1 MKIGVLG
8 TGAVGRTL
16 GTGFADAGDDVM
28 MGARDAA
35 NAKARAWVAATGRR
49 ASAGT
54 FVQAAEFGDVIVL
67 ATLWSG
73 TENAIKLAR
82 PAVIGEKVVMDVTN
96 PLVFTAKA
104 PPAFALG
111 HRDSG
116 GQRVQ
121 RLLPKARVVKVFNT
135 VGTAHMVNPEF
146 PGGPPDMF
154 ICGNDDD
161 AKRTVTAI
169 CQRFGWPTIDI
180 GGMEDAQLL
189 EAMYRVWVLCGLRS
203 GGWNHAF
210 KLLRR

>member
-1 MKIGVLG
+1 MKVGILG
-8 TGAVGRTL
+8 TGAVGRAL
-16 GTGFADAGDDVM
+16 GTGFAEAGHDVM
-28 MGARDAA
+28 LGSRDAA
-35 NAKARAWVAATGRR
+35 NAKARAWVATTGTR

-54 FVQAAEFGDVIVL
+54 FAQAAAFGEVIVL

-73 TENAIKLAR
+73 TENAMKLAG
-82 PAVIGEKVVMDVTN
+82 PLAIGGKVVMDVTN
-96 PLVFTAKA
+96 PLVFSSDA
-104 PPAFALG
+104 PPAMALG

-154 ICGNDDD
+154 ICGNDDE
-161 AKRTVTAI
+161 AKQIVTDL
-169 CQRFGWPTIDI
+169 CKRFGWPTIDI

-189 EAMYRVWVLCGLRS
+189 EAMYRVWVLYGLRT

-210 KLLRR
+210 KMLRR